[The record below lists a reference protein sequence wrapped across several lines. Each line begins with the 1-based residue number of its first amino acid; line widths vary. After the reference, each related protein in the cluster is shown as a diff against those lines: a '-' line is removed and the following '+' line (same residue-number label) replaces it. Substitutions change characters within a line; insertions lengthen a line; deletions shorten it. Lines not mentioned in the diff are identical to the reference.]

1 MFEDV
6 KIQGLGLRSFVH
18 ACHVAEQVVALASRL
33 RIIIILREETP
44 FLYYI
49 EKSGPFSP
57 RHAICLKVKMNGG
70 TERERERERRQY
82 DSPLSSIIRDTWLQK
97 AACSTVGTYHLVLF
111 FLV

>member
-18 ACHVAEQVVALASRL
+18 ACDVAEQVVALASRL

-70 TERERERERRQY
+70 AEREKAVRQPLVVHHQRPGCRRQ
-82 DSPLSSIIRDTWLQK
+82 LAQQ
-97 AACSTVGTYHLVLF
+97 LVPATQF
-111 FLV
+111 FLFLGVIL